1 MKKAIYTLAVS
12 ALSTV
17 ALQAVAADIQGFKSA
32 TFGSTEAVV
41 LRSLQT
47 DFDVKATDVVT
58 TSDAVTGV
66 RKLEVKLPKLEP
78 IEEPATLTYLIGYK
92 CKCLVQTNISWSI
105 PEKSSKDRREG
116 AMAAMA
122 SLLDHFKK
130 KDWKP
135 SEVIEGRVAGEL
147 KEGVATNYIFFRGT
161 NDRNSSVT
169 LWGAPVTILKA
180 KAPAKGE
187 SELTADVDTINQIVV
202 SYELDYKTPDIKR
215 FNTTGY

>member
-1 MKKAIYTLAVS
+1 MRS
-12 ALSTV
+12 
-17 ALQAVAADIQGFKSA
+17 IQS
-32 TFGSTEAVV
+32 
-41 LRSLQT
+41 
-47 DFDVKATDVVT
+47 DFDVKASDVGITTD
-58 TSDAVTGV
+58 SITGV
-66 RKLEVKLPKLEP
+66 RKLEFKVAKIEP
-78 IEEPATLTYLIGYK
+78 IEEPATVTHLIGFK
-92 CKCLVQTNISWSI
+92 CKCLVQTNISWTI
-105 PEKSSKDRREG
+105 PDRTSKDRREG

-180 KAPAKGE
+180 KPPAKAD
-187 SELTADVDTINQIVV
+187 ELTADVDTINQIVV

-215 FNTTGY
+215 FNTTGF